1 MLTRAAYWA
10 SQNAR
15 IAWFFGEYMLG
26 RYAVVPADLR
36 GRRQSGRR
44 LRRMVGQIAGDVR
57 EIAGGGRPGAVT
69 LRMLLDDIRALQR
82 RDWDNVRRGIYGLP
96 DDWATPPTAWLGD
109 AVDYF
114 RELPEV
120 IARRRRDGWN
130 EVARRPD
137 IHRYPAY
144 FRRNFHYQTDGYL
157 SPTSARLYD
166 HQVEVLFMGS
176 ADMMRRQALVPL
188 VEKLGGGWTADTRL
202 VDVATGTG
210 RFLEMVKAE
219 RPRLPAIALDLA
231 PPYLAMARRRLRRFP
246 QTQLVQGLAEALPLP
261 DRSADIITCV
271 YLFHEVPADVRAAT
285 AAEFARVLNPGGR
298 AIIVESIQLG
308 DVPAYDVM
316 LRGFPRSFHEPYYD
330 GWIGEDTD
338 AVFAAAG
345 LIPKGQTR
353 AFLSKVMVYD
363 KAAA

>member
-1 MLTRAAYWA
+1 MLTRTAYWV

-26 RYAVVPADLR
+26 RYAVVPSDLR
-36 GRRQSGRR
+36 GRRHSGGRAQ
-44 LRRMVGQIAGDVR
+44 RMARQLAGDVR
-57 EIAGGGRPGAVT
+57 EITGLGRRGT
-69 LRMLLDDIRALQR
+69 LTLKMLLDDIRALQR
-82 RDWDNVRRGIYGLP
+82 RDWENVRDGIYGLP
-96 DDWATPPTAWLGD
+96 DDWMTPPTTWLSD
-109 AVDYF
+109 AIDYF

-120 IARRRRDGWN
+120 VARRRRDGWN
-130 EVARRPD
+130 EVTRHPD
-137 IHRYPAY
+137 ADRYPDY

-188 VEKLGGGWTADTRL
+188 IEKLGGGWTADTVL

-231 PPYLAMARRRLRRFP
+231 PPYLDVAQRRLRRFP
-246 QTQLVQGLAEALPLP
+246 HVQCIQGLAETLPLP
-261 DRSADIITCV
+261 DAAADIITCV
-271 YLFHEVPADVRAAT
+271 YLLHEVPADVRRAI
-285 AAEFARVLNPGGR
+285 AAEFARVLKPGGR
-298 AIIVESIQLG
+298 AIIVESVQLG
-308 DVPAYDVM
+308 DVPAFDPM
-316 LRGFPRSFHEPYYD
+316 LRGFPSSFHEPYYP
-330 GWIGEDTD
+330 GWIAEDTD
-338 AVFAAAG
+338 AVFADSG
-345 LIPKGQTR
+345 LTPVSQTR

-363 KAAA
+363 RR